1 MKKAFRTGA
10 ALCLSA
16 AALTAIA
23 ASAYAEAIDF
33 EDGNYSFVSVKTD
46 DGGDLSV
53 LSVEEFNGSM
63 QLKVDVQD
71 CSLLPK
77 ILFSM
82 NDIVGTENL
91 SNVDKIYMD
100 ITFASKDGV
109 TAPGWIGGCL
119 GTAGAD
125 DTPAWDQTDF
135 EGGEYENP
143 VSEPMTIERKFLLPS
158 KKFVSGTEGSNAQL
172 MRWGTEVPY
181 YMYVDNIRILDAD
194 GNEMPLMI
202 SAAPAEEAVEEA
214 PAETPAEETPAETP
228 AEETPAETPA
238 EEAPAEAAAETPASD
253 GNTSSSKTGNTAAAS
268 VAAIAVCA
276 AGLAVISRRK

>member
-1 MKKAFRTGA
+1 MKKVFRTGA

-16 AALTAIA
+16 AALSAFA
-23 ASAYAEAIDF
+23 AGVSAEAVDF
-33 EDGNYSFVSVKTD
+33 EDGNFSFVSVKTD

-53 LSVEEFNGSM
+53 LSVEEFNGSK

-82 NDIVGTENL
+82 NDIVGTDNL
-91 SNVDKIYMD
+91 SDINKIEMD
-100 ITFASKDGV
+100 VTFASKDGV
-109 TAPGWIGGCL
+109 TAPGWIGGCI

-181 YMYVDNIRILDAD
+181 YMYIDNIRVLDKD
-194 GNEMPLMI
+194 GNEMPIML
-202 SAAPAEEAVEEA
+202 SAA
-214 PAETPAEETPAETP
+214 
-228 AEETPAETPA
+228 PAETPA
-238 EEAPAEAAAETPASD
+238 EEAPAEAPAETAEEAPAETPAEAPAPDSS
-253 GNTSSSKTGNTAAAS
+253 TTSSKTGNTAAS
-268 VAAIAVCA
+268 VFAAIAACA
-276 AGLAVISRRK
+276 AAGAVFSRRK

>member
-1 MKKAFRTGA
+1 
-10 ALCLSA
+10 
-16 AALTAIA
+16 
-23 ASAYAEAIDF
+23 
-33 EDGNYSFVSVKTD
+33 
-46 DGGDLSV
+46 
-53 LSVEEFNGSM
+53 M

-228 AEETPAETPA
+228 AEE
-238 EEAPAEAAAETPASD
+238 APAEAAAETPASD